1 MHTVCLNNTDLWV
14 LVHSFFFLNLT
25 ILGSE
30 LIVNIKDFPKAI
42 VGDIVE
48 VYHSDSE
55 QNKLLL
61 QIMAFKDDL
70 QSKGKL
76 LLYKF
81 LNSFYLVQLTNIHT
95 Q

>member
-1 MHTVCLNNTDLWV
+1 
-14 LVHSFFFLNLT
+14 LVFFFDLT

-42 VGDIVE
+42 IGDIVE

-70 QSKGKL
+70 QSKGNIL
-76 LLYKF
+76 FYKF
-81 LNSFYLVQLTNIHT
+81 LINT
-95 Q
+95 